1 MERNRRR
8 RPGPRCR
15 HTLGQEFAS
24 LAPELS
30 RRIGAILDT
39 IQREADKMLDQARL
53 EAQRRV
59 EDGRRE
65 ADELISERRLRLA
78 RLSDDLIAR
87 SEQVLAAAR
96 RDRAGPPELRAAV

>member
-1 MERNRRR
+1 MPDDTAYSAWSGIASPIRRSV
-8 RPGPRCR
+8 PT
-15 HTLGQEFAS
+15 HGQEFAS

-30 RRIGAILDT
+30 RRIGAILDR

-65 ADELISERRLRLA
+65 A
-78 RLSDDLIAR
+78 
-87 SEQVLAAAR
+87 
-96 RDRAGPPELRAAV
+96 G